1 MSVDTQKTTTPTT
14 GDRVQIASAAPIQK
28 VTYGA
33 IAGAITTVVV
43 WGLSL
48 FKINVPVE
56 VAGALTL
63 IVTVL
68 VAYLTPLKRSEIV
81 VLPATP

>member
-1 MSVDTQKTTTPTT
+1 MSVETQKTTTPAT
-14 GDRVQIASAAPIQK
+14 GVRVQIASGVPIQK

-33 IAGAITTVVV
+33 IAGAVTTVVV

-48 FKINVPVE
+48 FQINVPVE
-56 VAGALTL
+56 VAGALTV

-81 VLPATP
+81 MPPATP